1 MLKRVIITL
10 SSHALL
16 LLMAVAGVSA
26 QQPEVPQ
33 QDLGTL
39 APEEQR
45 ARPRMSGVD
54 RYPYEVPAP
63 DEPGFIVPLTKE
75 TATGRMG
82 VAGWTSPRPRVGSRG
97 ASDPHSTGWLG
108 FGFGMVWGGAP
119 RGTMT
124 R

>member
-1 MLKRVIITL
+1 MRTRVIITL
-10 SSHALL
+10 PFHALL
-16 LLMAVAGVSA
+16 LLVAVAGVSA

-45 ARPRMSGVD
+45 ARPRMSEAD
-54 RYPYEVPAP
+54 RYPHEAP
-63 DEPGFIVPLTKE
+63 TPYEPGFVAPLTTE

-82 VAGWTSPRPRVGSRG
+82 VAGWTSPNTRVGSRG

-108 FGFGMVWGGAP
+108 FGFGMVWGGSP
-119 RGTMT
+119 QGTIT

>member
-33 QDLGTL
+33 QDLGAL

-45 ARPRMSGVD
+45 AQPRMSGAD
-54 RYPYEVPAP
+54 LYPHKAPAP
-63 DEPGFIVPLTKE
+63 YEPGFVAPLTKE

-82 VAGWTSPRPRVGSRG
+82 VAGWTSPNPRVGSRG
-97 ASDPHSTGWLG
+97 ASDPHNTGWLG
-108 FGFGMVWGGAP
+108 VGFGMVWGGSP

>member
-1 MLKRVIITL
+1 MLKRMIIAL
-10 SSHALL
+10 SPHALL

-39 APEEQR
+39 TPEEQR
-45 ARPRMSGVD
+45 ARPRKSGVD
-54 RYPYEVPAP
+54 LYPHGASAP
-63 DEPGFIVPLTKE
+63 YEPGFVAPLTKE

-82 VAGWTSPRPRVGSRG
+82 VAGWTSPNPRVGARG
-97 ASDPHSTGWLG
+97 ASDSHSTGWLS
-108 FGFGMVWGGAP
+108 FGFGMVWGSSP
-119 RGTMT
+119 RRTMT